1 MSKREI
7 VAISNHIE
15 SEDMGFLVY
24 EVAREFTNAYAQ
36 LMAPL
41 GLTRPQARVLA
52 CVTRFPGISQVDLC
66 EYIGVG
72 RMAMSG
78 LIDRMETK
86 DLVSRSEDP
95 SDKRIKRVFLTRSAR
110 KLIPDMQVIA
120 DKLYARSTSSLSTKD
135 LRTTKN
141 VLSTIRDNLQDLL
154 NES

>member
-7 VAISNHIE
+7 VAISDHVE

-52 CVTRFPGISQVDLC
+52 CVTRFPGITQADLC

-86 DLVSRSEDP
+86 DLVSRSEDS

-120 DKLYARSTSSLSTKD
+120 DRLYAKSMSSLSSKD
-135 LRTTKN
+135 LRTTKS
-141 VLSTIRDNLQDLL
+141 VLGTIKNNLRDLVDD
-154 NES
+154 S

>member
-1 MSKREI
+1 
-7 VAISNHIE
+7 
-15 SEDMGFLVY
+15 
-24 EVAREFTNAYAQ
+24 
-36 LMAPL
+36 
-41 GLTRPQARVLA
+41 
-52 CVTRFPGISQVDLC
+52 
-66 EYIGVG
+66 
-72 RMAMSG
+72 MSG

-120 DKLYARSTSSLSTKD
+120 DKLYARSMSSLSPKD

-154 NES
+154 KES